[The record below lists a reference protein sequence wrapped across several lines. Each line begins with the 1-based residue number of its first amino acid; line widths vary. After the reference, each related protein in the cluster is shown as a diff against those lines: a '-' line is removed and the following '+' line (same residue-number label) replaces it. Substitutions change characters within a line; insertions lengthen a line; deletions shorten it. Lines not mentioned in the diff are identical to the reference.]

1 MRENTTDHRKMA
13 IQGFDSVVGSH
24 YFHALLEFQ
33 VDDLRAHLRRCRSE
47 GRRVSLFACFL
58 RAVGQVLTEM
68 PRFNTIADYSKTT
81 SSGQVAIAVPVEIV
95 MGSKV
100 ENRQHVIRE
109 VSSKSVDEI
118 TAELER
124 VKQDTSQKNG
134 FIGSPTREWT
144 LARLPRFLVRFIF
157 KLGLKDH
164 GFVRR
169 ISGTTF
175 VTSVSMFE
183 NTPGF
188 VLPFVGGPKAT
199 SFAFGSIYKKPLAIR
214 NEIKICEVVS
224 VTASFN
230 HDIVD
235 GAPAARFINRLRRLI
250 EKDFMEIL
258 SGP

>member
-1 MRENTTDHRKMA
+1 MREKTTDHRKMA
-13 IQGFDSVVGSH
+13 IQGFDSVLGSH

-33 VDDLRAHLRRCRSE
+33 VEELRGQVRRCRRD
-47 GRRVSLFACFL
+47 GRTVSLFACFL
-58 RAVGQVLTEM
+58 RAVGQVLTEN
-68 PRFNTIADYSKTT
+68 PRFNTIADYSQMT
-81 SSGQVAIAVPVEIV
+81 SSGQVDIAVPVEIV

-100 ENRQHVIRE
+100 ENRQHVIRN
-109 VSSKSVDEI
+109 VANKSVDEI
-118 TAELER
+118 TAELEQ

-134 FIGSPTREWT
+134 FISSPFLEWA

-164 GFVRR
+164 RFVQAVA
-169 ISGTTF
+169 GTTF
-175 VTSVSMFE
+175 VPSVSMFD

-258 SGP
+258 LGP